1 MDRLSDM
8 RCRITVVG
16 DSMIGTMD
24 GGSRVRISI
33 HLIVVRI
40 VMFLTPFHL
49 SIGLGLVAMMQ
60 RLSIDAI
67 L

>member
-1 MDRLSDM
+1 
-8 RCRITVVG
+8 
-16 DSMIGTMD
+16 MIGTMD

-33 HLIVVRI
+33 HLIVVGI